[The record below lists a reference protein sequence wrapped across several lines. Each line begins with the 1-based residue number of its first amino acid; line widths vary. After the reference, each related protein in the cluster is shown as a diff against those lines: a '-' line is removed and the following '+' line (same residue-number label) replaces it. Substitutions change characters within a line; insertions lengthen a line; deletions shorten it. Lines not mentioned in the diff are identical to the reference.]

1 MSKAKAKAPARK
13 ASPPPKASAER
24 EPGPAIWQLD
34 LRNLSPGSLLG
45 GRFGRLQRCSV
56 CGSPGA
62 RLSAYRGRRR
72 FAHLLIFRLSRKHEP
87 TVEAELR
94 CLEARPA

>member
-1 MSKAKAKAPARK
+1 MRAKAAK
-13 ASPPPKASAER
+13 ASSAPPPKASAER
-24 EPGPAIWQLD
+24 EPGPAVWQLD

-45 GRFGRLQRCSV
+45 GRFGRLHRCAI

-87 TVEAELR
+87 MVEAELR
-94 CLEARPA
+94 CIEARPA